1 MLEDHDRR
9 RTHLRAALAPHASL
23 APHVSLAPHA
33 SLAPHKTHAVHKAQ
47 EVGKEAS
54 QKKPEYLLRECF
66 LFWVQTCTC
75 KVRPIKG
82 SALDLQKVLGFY
94 VARNNT
100 NLSLGARRASTAI
113 LFLIFFSVVFLQCEN
128 VSGVLLRRAVTCRK
142 KTTRARRK
150 TQAQEKNVFQTHTH
164 MPNRRSF
171 LFAKHA
177 CDFVAA
183 ARCEATQRGSAP
195 KCGPLGNPRRPVHA
209 NCKEVCRERDKVRG
223 VRLVHWSV
231 TIARGA
237 LARRF

>member
-1 MLEDHDRR
+1 MLEAGTLKLETRVLSNSASR
-9 RTHLRAALAPHASL
+9 LLTSPSFPSRNEPTLLLLTRQMVLAFA
-23 APHVSLAPHA
+23 
-33 SLAPHKTHAVHKAQ
+33 
-47 EVGKEAS
+47 
-54 QKKPEYLLRECF
+54 
-66 LFWVQTCTC
+66 VQTCTC